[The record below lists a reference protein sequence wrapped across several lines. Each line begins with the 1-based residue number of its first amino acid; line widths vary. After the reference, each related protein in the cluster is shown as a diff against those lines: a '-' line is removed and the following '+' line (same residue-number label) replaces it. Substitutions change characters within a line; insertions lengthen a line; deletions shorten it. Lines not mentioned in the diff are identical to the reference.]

1 MEGFLNTLIEKLATY
16 FPQLIAL
23 FGGSYGIVQ
32 AIKLLIN
39 LITKKAQSLTLEKVQ
54 TNTKNAFESVKPFI
68 YEIISKELTAFRN
81 EYMTELTKSNNQT
94 TAIFEALLAIQDTP
108 ELRVAYEKALIEKE
122 NRLIDLQLELEKKEK
137 EIKGNVERMAQ
148 TIAESLQKE
157 QHLSKAK
164 KKKLAKTL
172 AKETLKDERTNK
184 ITLE

>member
-23 FGGSYGIVQ
+23 FGGSYGIIQ
-32 AIKLLIN
+32 GIKLLIN

-54 TNTKNAFESVKPFI
+54 KNTKNAFESVKPFI
-68 YEIISKELTAFRN
+68 YEIISKELTEFRN

-108 ELRVAYEKALIEKE
+108 ELRTAYEKALVEKE
-122 NRLIDLQLELEKKEK
+122 NRLIDLRLELETKEK
-137 EIKGNVERMAQ
+137 EIKGNIEKMVQ
-148 TIAESLQKE
+148 TIAENLKKE
-157 QHLSKAK
+157 QRQSKAK
-164 KKKLAKTL
+164 RKKLAKTL